1 MKIPTSFKLGAH
13 TWKVKLVKSIG
24 EPGEYVHG
32 ICYTTEHIIQIAKTV
47 NGKKVS
53 DDSMFQTFLHEF
65 VHAALHILG
74 KEDDEE
80 LAAGLEQM
88 YYQLYKTA
96 KYPKTSDPA
105 RGKPS

>member
-13 TWKVKLVKSIG
+13 TWKVKIVDEIG
-24 EPGEYVHG
+24 NQSDSFHG
-32 ICYTTEHIIQIAKTV
+32 ICYTTEHLIKISRKV

-53 DDSMFQTFLHEF
+53 DASMYQTFLHEF

-74 KEDDEE
+74 REDDEE

-96 KYPKTSDPA
+96 RYPKTSAPA
-105 RGKPS
+105 RDKA

>member
-13 TWKVKLVKSIG
+13 TWKVKIVNKIDNDSDSF
-24 EPGEYVHG
+24 HG
-32 ICYTTEHIIQIAKTV
+32 ICYTTEHIIKIARTV
-47 NGKKVS
+47 NGKKMS
-53 DDSMFQTFLHEF
+53 DDSMYQTFLHEF

-74 KEDDEE
+74 REDDEE

-96 KYPKTSDPA
+96 KYPKISAPVHDKA
-105 RGKPS
+105 

>member
-13 TWKVKLVKSIG
+13 TWKVKIVDKIG
-24 EPGEYVHG
+24 DESEYVHG
-32 ICYTTEHIIQIAKTV
+32 ICYTTDHIIKIARTV
-47 NGKKVS
+47 NGKKMTEA
-53 DDSMFQTFLHEF
+53 SMYQTFLHEF

-74 KEDDEE
+74 RSDDEE

-96 KYPKTSDPA
+96 RYPKSSAPVRDKA
-105 RGKPS
+105 